1 MSTPPRRRSDKLSA
15 LVQQL
20 VTDDDETPPAAREPD
35 STPPPPATTTAGG
48 ARKHTTLSLTADTA
62 RRLRSWAEHHGTSLG
77 DALITALLDR
87 RDELAGRYAGDAE
100 RIALG
105 LAPRTTRRDT
115 DRTAVTVWL
124 TPRAL
129 AALDDTARRWA
140 LTRSALAGELIDL
153 QAAGDAGR

>member
-20 VTDDDETPPAAREPD
+20 AADDDETPPAAREPD

-48 ARKHTTLSLTADTA
+48 ARKTTLSLTADTA

-87 RDELAGRYAGDAE
+87 RDELAGRYAADAE

-153 QAAGDAGR
+153 QTAGGAGQ